1 MQMQPLIGNV
11 TQMLNLNSIVQ
22 RAPDVIAADSGH
34 DLVMVSVTKGLYY
47 GISDVARGIWEAIE
61 RPKKVSDLIDDLTAS
76 YRIDRDTCARETISF
91 LESLRAEELLQVRD
105 GAVA

>member
-1 MQMQPLIGNV
+1 
-11 TQMLNLNSIVQ
+11 MLNLNSIVQ
-22 RAPDVIAADSGH
+22 RASDVIAAESGH

-61 RPKKVSDLIDDLTAS
+61 HPKKVSDLVDDLTAT
-76 YRIDRDTCARETISF
+76 YRIDREACAQEAIVF

-105 GAVA
+105 GSFA

>member
-1 MQMQPLIGNV
+1 
-11 TQMLNLNSIVQ
+11 MLNLNSIVQ

-76 YRIDRDTCARETISF
+76 YRIDRETCTQETISF
-91 LESLRAEELLQVRD
+91 LESLRSEELLQVRD
-105 GAVA
+105 GSVA

>member
-1 MQMQPLIGNV
+1 
-11 TQMLNLNSIVQ
+11 MLNLNSIVQ
-22 RAPDVIAADSGH
+22 RASDVIAAESGH

-61 RPKKVSDLIDDLTAS
+61 HPKKISDLIDDLTAS
-76 YRIDRDTCARETISF
+76 YRIDRDTCALETISF
-91 LESLRAEELLQVRD
+91 LESLRAEDLLQVRD